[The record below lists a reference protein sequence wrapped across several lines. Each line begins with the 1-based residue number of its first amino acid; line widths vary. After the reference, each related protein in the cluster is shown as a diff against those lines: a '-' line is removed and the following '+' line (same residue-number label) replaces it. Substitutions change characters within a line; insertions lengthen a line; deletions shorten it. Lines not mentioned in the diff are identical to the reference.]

1 MPRANRPSLRN
12 ISDNLYPIM
21 ERWGITPYI
30 SACYAAPFIMANISS
45 DPANPAAEAW
55 WTHKVAEIKAL
66 MPTFGGFVVKADS
79 EGNQGPQRA
88 LAQQCVLL
96 FSRTRSLSRHHPL
109 RPNPLRSR
117 RRPPWIFAARC

>member
-1 MPRANRPSLRN
+1 
-12 ISDNLYPIM
+12 M

-66 MPTFGGFVVKADS
+66 MPTFGGFVVSCHDIVGIWVAFFSTCQRYRCRQGHKA
-79 EGNQGPQRA
+79 
-88 LAQQCVLL
+88 
-96 FSRTRSLSRHHPL
+96 
-109 RPNPLRSR
+109 
-117 RRPPWIFAARC
+117 RRP